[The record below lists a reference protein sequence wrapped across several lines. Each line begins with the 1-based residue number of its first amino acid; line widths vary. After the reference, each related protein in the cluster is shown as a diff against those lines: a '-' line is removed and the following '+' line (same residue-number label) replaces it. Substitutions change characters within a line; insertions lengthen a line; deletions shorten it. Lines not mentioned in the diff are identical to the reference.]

1 MSARPDFCVVS
12 GPDHAGKSSALRE
25 LTAGGLAL
33 PIVSVDRAHLGPG
46 HLLLERLHGAI
57 VADVGTALGQAY
69 SPDFLTALSQTL
81 VIHMRDRIQR
91 MSGRPI
97 LVDSYYYKTLAK
109 CRMAGAAEN
118 PMFDW
123 WRSFPQPRR
132 VIYLDVA
139 PGTAWERARREN
151 SAHPLECYGSDVG
164 REGFETYQRDLG
176 KLIQEEIADLP
187 VTVIREQRNAV
198 HTARAI
204 REVLDDEYA

>member
-1 MSARPDFCVVS
+1 MTATPDFCVVS

-25 LTAGGLAL
+25 LASGGLQL

-69 SPDFLTALSQTL
+69 SADFLTALSQTL

-91 MSGRPI
+91 MGGQPI

-109 CRMAGAAEN
+109 CRMAGAEN
-118 PMFDW
+118 PMLDW

-132 VIYLDVA
+132 VIYLNVDPA
-139 PGTAWERARREN
+139 IAWDRARRES
-151 SAHPLECYGSDVG
+151 SAHPLECYGNSVG

-176 KLIQEEIADLP
+176 KLIREETAHLP
-187 VTVIREQRNAV
+187 VTVIGEQKSAV